1 MIIERLLRPDI
12 VLAGSIDQDLLND
25 FLEQCSKLSNDASE
39 IVISLTTQ
47 GGDADI
53 GRRIAQHLRLLQRQ
67 GHDVKFVGITTVFS
81 AGVTIMASVPRL
93 RRYLTRDTE
102 LLIHERQ
109 YTDGKPSNGPISAA
123 LQMAQSKVAELETA
137 VELQW
142 QGFAELIDG
151 SDVSDEELR
160 RRAATNWYLTAEES
174 LKRRLVA
181 ELI

>member
-1 MIIERLLRPDI
+1 M
-12 VLAGSIDQDLLND
+12 LAGSIDQDLLNG

-67 GHDVKFVGITTVFS
+67 GHDVQFVGITTVFS
-81 AGVTIMASVPRL
+81 AGVTIMASVPRV
-93 RRYLTRDTE
+93 RRYLTRDAE

-109 YTDGKPSNGPISAA
+109 YTDGKPSDGPISAA

-137 VELQW
+137 LELQW

-151 SDVSDEELR
+151 SDVSDEELK
-160 RRAATNWYLTAEES
+160 RRAATNWYLTAEEA